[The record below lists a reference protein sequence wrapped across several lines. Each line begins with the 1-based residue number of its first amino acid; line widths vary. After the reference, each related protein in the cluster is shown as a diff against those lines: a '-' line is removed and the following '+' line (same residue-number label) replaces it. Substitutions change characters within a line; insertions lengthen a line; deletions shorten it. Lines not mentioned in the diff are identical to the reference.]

1 MKMDQHEFFRRSEV
15 EYQTRRFFLKKSM
28 ACIGG
33 IAFNSL
39 LSQAFG
45 AEAAA
50 PAQPHTHHPAKAKRV
65 IYIHLAGAPSH
76 LDTFDY
82 KPELAK
88 LDGQPCPDSFLK
100 GRRFAFIKGVPN
112 MLGPQ
117 CKFAKYGE
125 SGAWVCENLPNLAL
139 AADDICFVKSMWTE
153 QFNHAPA
160 QLMLQTG
167 SQLKGRPSIGSW
179 AFYGLG
185 TENQD
190 LPGYIVLT
198 SGGKNPDAGKT
209 IWSSGFLPGIY
220 QGVQCQTHGDPILF
234 ARDPDGVTREQ
245 RRATIDAINELNA
258 RTAKEFG
265 DPETLTRIS
274 QYELAFR
281 MQMSV
286 PEATDISNEPAHVH
300 ESYGTEPGKS
310 SFANNCLLARRLC
323 ERGVRFIQLFDW
335 GWDAHGDMELT
346 SLNGGHKRKL
356 KVMDQAVAALMSD
369 LKQRGMLEDTL
380 LICGA
385 EFGRTPMKENRS
397 GKDNPFAGRDHS
409 PSGFTIWIAGGGI
422 KRGTSYGETDDFGYE
437 AIKDKVHVHDL
448 NATLLH
454 LLGFDHEKL
463 TYSFQ
468 GRPYRLTDV
477 QGHVV
482 QGILA

>member
-1 MKMDQHEFFRRSEV
+1 MNSYEFLRHSAV
-15 EYQTRRFFLKKSM
+15 ELQTRRFFLKTSM
-28 ACIGG
+28 ACVGG
-33 IAFNSL
+33 IAFNAL
-39 LSQAFG
+39 LSRAFAG
-45 AEAAA
+45 DAAA
-50 PAQPHTHHPAKAKRV
+50 TKGQRTHFPAKAKRV

-76 LDTFDY
+76 LETFDF

-88 LDGQPCPDSFLK
+88 LDGKPCPDSFLK
-100 GRRFAFIKGVPN
+100 GKRFAFIKGVPN

-117 CKFAKYGE
+117 SQFAQHGQ
-125 SGAWVCENLPNLAL
+125 SGAWVSEDLPNLAR
-139 AADDICFVKSMWTE
+139 AVDDICFIKSMWTE

-167 SQLKGRPSIGSW
+167 SQLKGRPSVGSW
-179 AFYGLG
+179 VFYGLG

-190 LPGYIVLT
+190 LPGFIVLT

-209 IWSSGFLPGIY
+209 VWHSGFLPGIY
-220 QGVQCQTHGDPILF
+220 QGVQCHTHGEPILF

-245 RRATIDAINELNA
+245 RRATIDAINEINEKTA
-258 RTAKEFG
+258 REFG

-286 PEATDISNEPAHVH
+286 PEATDISGEPPQVH
-300 ESYGTEPGKS
+300 AAYGTEPGKN

-323 ERGVRFIQLFDW
+323 ERGVRFIQLYDW
-335 GWDAHGDMELT
+335 GWDAHGDMEST
-346 SLNGGHKRKL
+346 SLKGGHQRKL
-356 KVMDQAVAALMSD
+356 KVMDKAVSALLAD
-369 LKQRGMLEDTL
+369 LKQRGMLDDTL

-385 EFGRTPMKENRS
+385 EFGRTPMKENRE

-409 PSGFTIWIAGGGI
+409 PSGFTIWLTGGGV
-422 KRGTSYGETDDFGYE
+422 KRGLSYGATDDFGYE
-437 AIKDKVHVHDL
+437 AVTDKVHVHDF

-463 TYSFQ
+463 TYFFQ
-468 GRPYRLTDV
+468 GRHYRLTDV
-477 QGHVV
+477 RGKVV
-482 QGILA
+482 QGILS